1 MWLQEAERKKSL
13 FKNIYKPEDYTI
25 KGNPYKLRGTF
36 LSKKDK
42 LAAAAPLAKE
52 ETALEKIERQEEYL
66 RDLNAQAA
74 AKEAELEALNRE
86 VESMTG
92 QAEIQARRIIEN
104 AMKEGESLKELKSKQ
119 GHDEGFDKGYFEGI
133 EKGKH
138 ETTDKYSALI
148 SAMESITQQAQL
160 EKNKIIKSSEDD
172 IVALSVDI
180 AKKVVCGELKT
191 NNEIIKGF
199 VKEALLKLE
208 DKEKVTVYCHP
219 DDIELIKA
227 HRAEFAELTDPV
239 SSLRIIPDDML
250 EKGECRL
257 ESKNEIIDTD
267 LNYQFGEI
275 KKKLSLGE

>member
-1 MWLQEAERKKSL
+1 
-13 FKNIYKPEDYTI
+13 
-25 KGNPYKLRGTF
+25 
-36 LSKKDK
+36 
-42 LAAAAPLAKE
+42 LAKE

>member
-1 MWLQEAERKKSL
+1 M

-42 LAAAAPLAKE
+42 LNSAAPMVKE
-52 ETALEKIERQEEYL
+52 ESSLEKTERQEEQL
-66 RDLNAQAA
+66 RLLLQVIGEKESQLAEINKQIENAA
-74 AKEAELEALNRE
+74 
-86 VESMTG
+86 G

-104 AMKEGESLKELKSKQ
+104 AMKEGEELKELKSKQ

-133 EKGKH
+133 EKGKE
-138 ETTDKYSALI
+138 ETSKKYASLIETMENITAQAL
-148 SAMESITQQAQL
+148 S
-160 EKNKIIKSSEDD
+160 EKVKIIKNSEDD

-180 AKKVVCGELKT
+180 AKKVVNGELKT
-191 NNEIIKGF
+191 NKEIVKGF

-208 DKEKVTVYCHP
+208 DKEKVIVYCHP
-219 DDIELIKA
+219 EDIEVIKS
-227 HRAEFAELTDPV
+227 HRAEFTELGDIVGT
-239 SSLRIIPDDML
+239 LRIVPDEML
-250 EKGECRL
+250 EQGECRL

-267 LNYQFGEI
+267 INYQFGEI